1 MLKHLSLLSTVAM
14 LTLASC
20 ASNKELKIT
29 GKTESGYPY
38 GFYVDEPGESPQV
51 GDKIT
56 YSRRIRLNQDS
67 VLMPL
72 QEQTLVLPP
81 KEEVGT
87 PPPPDYE
94 LMFLLSPG
102 DSASVLLFGENL
114 PDLPDFKKTDT
125 IIFDLVFKEIVLSK
139 VEMEKAN
146 EESKAKEGMVAT
158 IVAEAAQ
165 SYISGQLTG
174 QLTQTSSGLK
184 YKVINEGTGQQ
195 AKSGDKIEV
204 NYYGALTDGKMFDN
218 SFQRGET
225 FSFQVGMGQVIPGW
239 DEGLLLLKEGGSAI
253 FFIPAELGYGAQ
265 GSPPVIPAN
274 AELIFYVDF
283 IKIQK

>member
-1 MLKHLSLLSTVAM
+1 MLKQLSLLSTVAL

-20 ASNKELKIT
+20 ASNKELEIT

-67 VLMPL
+67 VLMPM

-94 LMFLLSPG
+94 LMFLLSAG
-102 DSASVLLFGENL
+102 DSASVLLYGENL

-139 VEMEKAN
+139 VDMEKAT
-146 EESKAKEGMVAT
+146 EEGKAKEGMVAT

-165 SYISGQLTG
+165 KYTSGQLDSE
-174 QLTQTSSGLK
+174 LTKTASGLK
-184 YKVINEGTGQQ
+184 YKILTEGTGQQ
-195 AKSGDKIEV
+195 PKSGDKIEV
-204 NYYGALTDGKMFDN
+204 NYFGALTDGNMFDN
-218 SFQRGET
+218 SYQRGEP

-239 DEGLLLLKEGGSAI
+239 DEGLVLMKEGGTAI
-253 FFIPAELGYGAQ
+253 FFIPAALGYGAQ

-274 AELIFYVDF
+274 AELIFYVEF
-283 IKIQK
+283 LGIQK